1 MAEGGFNNAVETAV
15 EDMND
20 EEFLNWVHKQQNTIA
35 TSGAGG
41 GISKPARMLMN
52 LAVNQYLSAAKVL
65 RELSLLEVSR
75 TPGKLT
81 RAKKREMLPVYRDGF
96 ENARKMF
103 NFALVNLKVK
113 SKCQKINFHLIN
125 F

>member
-113 SKCQKINFHLIN
+113 PKCKKKAFI
-125 F
+125 